1 MVCLFPTNSEHTD
14 QLDSIITV
22 STIVVL
28 EEQEINE
35 EHGSQKQNLLVDRRV
50 RREGQAERISVGE
63 LRETISILL
72 RVPLPLPTTPS

>member
-63 LRETISILL
+63 LRETVSILL
-72 RVPLPLPTTPS
+72 RGPSPLPTTPS